1 MELSTAID
9 INGLSIEHQRRI
21 REVGLDKWIDE
32 QCAPSKMT
40 AVSQPTASDSTAG
53 IVPTAI
59 NKPRRTWRNCAQ
71 CGKPFLAKRAD
82 ARLCSTKCRIRAV
95 RYGRGNGLRETD
107 NQKSS
112 LQPLEN

>member
-9 INGLSIEHQRRI
+9 INGLSVEHQRRI

-40 AVSQPTASDSTAG
+40 VTASPTAPNTTD
-53 IVPTAI
+53 PTAI
-59 NKPRRTWRNCAQ
+59 NKPRRSWRNCVQ

-95 RYGRGNGLRETD
+95 RYGRGNGLPETD
-107 NQKSS
+107 NQKPS
-112 LQPLEN
+112 L